1 MLEAG
6 SVAVVGASARPGSF
20 GRQLL
25 SQLLAG
31 GYRGAVHPV
40 NPRYREVLGLPCHP
54 SLAAAPGPVDLA
66 VLAVPNAALEA
77 QLAAAAVGGVPAAVI
92 FASCQDP
99 PTTTRV
105 PPLAER
111 LRRIALDAGMAVC
124 GGNGMGFFNLE
135 HGLRVCG
142 YPEPPDLAS
151 GPVAVVS
158 HSGSVFSALL
168 HNDRGLRFNVV
179 VSAGMELVTTAAAYL
194 DHALDLPSTRVA
206 ALFLETVREPAAF
219 RAALAK
225 AADRDIPVV
234 ALKVGRG
241 EAAGALVAAHS
252 GALAGADGAYQALFD
267 AYGVARVRS
276 LDELADTCE
285 LLAGGRRAFPG
296 GLAAIHDSGGERVH
310 LMDLAEELV
319 VPLARVSEVTR
330 GRLAAALEPGLPATN
345 PLDAWGTGNDADEIF
360 AACTRALLD
369 DADTGALALALDLT
383 TEPTPDTSWTGLA
396 IEAAA
401 ATDKP
406 VAVLGN
412 LASAVD
418 RADAARL
425 RAAGV
430 PVLEGTA
437 TGLAAFRHLLAR
449 RDFLAHRPPAAATA
463 RSSGAPGREGRG
475 GLRPPR
481 SRGSPDP
488 SGGRPAPGARA
499 RWRERLADRRPLGE
513 VEALAM
519 LADWGVP
526 VVAAEEAAGLDAAVA
541 AAGRVG
547 WPVALKTAAPGVRH
561 KSAVGGVRLGLAGP
575 EAVAAAYADL
585 AGRLGPL
592 VVVAGMA
599 AAGVELALGVV
610 RDPQFGPLVMVAAGG
625 VLVEALGDRRF
636 MLPPVDAR
644 TARSAL
650 DRLAVRRLLDGPGGA
665 PPADLDAVTD
675 AVVALSALA
684 VDLGDRFAAV
694 DVNPLVAGPDG
705 CLAVDALVVR
715 TPT

>member
-1 MLEAG
+1 LARGAAARSPLAAMLEAR

-20 GRQLL
+20 GNQLL
-25 SQLLAG
+25 TQLLQG

-54 SLAAAPGPVDLA
+54 SLEEAPGPVDLA

-77 QLAAAAVGGVPAAVI
+77 QLAAAAAGGVPAAVI

-99 PTTTRV
+99 V
-105 PPLAER
+105 PPPAGEPSLAER

-124 GGNGMGFFNLE
+124 GGNGMGFFNLN
-135 HGLRVCG
+135 HSLRVCG
-142 YPEPPDLAS
+142 YPEPAGLPC

-168 HNDRGLRFNVV
+168 HNDRGLRFNLV

-194 DHALDLPSTRVA
+194 DHAVELPSTRVV

-219 RAALAK
+219 RVALAK
-225 AADRDIPVV
+225 AAERGVHVV

-241 EAAGALVAAHS
+241 QAAGELVAAHS
-252 GALAGADGAYQALFD
+252 GALAGEDGAYQALFD

-285 LLAGGRRAFPG
+285 LLTAGRRAFPG
-296 GLAAIHDSGGERVH
+296 GLAAIHDSGGERAH
-310 LMDLAEELV
+310 LMDLAEELA
-319 VPLARVSEVTR
+319 VPLARLSEATR
-330 GRLAAALEPGLPATN
+330 ARLTAVLEPGLPATN

-360 AACTRALLD
+360 AACIRALLD
-369 DADTGALALALDLT
+369 DPDTGALAIALDLT
-383 TEPTPDTSWTGLA
+383 TEPTPETSWTGLA
-396 IEAAA
+396 IQAAA
-401 ATDKP
+401 ATTKP

-418 RADAARL
+418 RDDAARL

-437 TGLAAFRHLLAR
+437 TGLAALGHLLAR
-449 RDFLAHRPPAAATA
+449 RDYLAHPPPAAA
-463 RSSGAPGREGRG
+463 
-475 GLRPPR
+475 
-481 SRGSPDP
+481 
-488 SGGRPAPGARA
+488 RPAPAAPARA
-499 RWRERLADRRPLGE
+499 SGGGAAEVRDRWRTRLANPRPLGE

-526 VVAAEEAAGLDAAVA
+526 VVAAEEAASLDDAVA

-561 KSAVGGVRLGLAGP
+561 KSGVGGVRLGLAGP
-575 EAVAAAYADL
+575 EQLAAAYADL
-585 AGRLGPL
+585 SGRLGPR

-599 AAGVELALGVV
+599 AGGVELALGVV

-625 VLVEALGDRRF
+625 VLVEVLRDRRF
-636 MLPPVDAR
+636 ALPPVDAR
-644 TARSAL
+644 TARSTL
-650 DRLAVRRLLDGPGGA
+650 DRLAVRPLLDGAGA
-665 PPADLDAVTD
+665 SGAPADLDAVAG
-675 AVVALSALA
+675 AVVALSVLA
-684 VDLGDRFAAV
+684 VDLGDLLVAV

-705 CLAVDALVVR
+705 CVAVDALVVR
-715 TPT
+715 APA